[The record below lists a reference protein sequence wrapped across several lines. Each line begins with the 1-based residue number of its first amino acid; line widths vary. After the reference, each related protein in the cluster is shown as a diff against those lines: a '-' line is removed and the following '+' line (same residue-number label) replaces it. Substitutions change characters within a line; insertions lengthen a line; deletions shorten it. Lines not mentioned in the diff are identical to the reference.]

1 MGCKNLYVATD
12 HSSLVS
18 VLGDQALTDVENPR
32 LARIK
37 EKTLW
42 WQFKIIHTPGKK
54 QLAADALSR
63 RKSKLPAVLYR
74 VSVDDKCD
82 DDEEIIEDIQIRL
95 VNASTVPDPTQCN

>member
-1 MGCKNLYVATD
+1 MA
-12 HSSLVS
+12 
-18 VLGDQALTDVENPR
+18 DVENPR

-74 VSVDDKCD
+74 VSVTSKYD
-82 DDEEIIEDIQIRL
+82 DDAEEIIEDIKIRL
-95 VNASTVPDPTQCN
+95 VNASTDPDLQGSIDPDLQGSVHTVMRTG

>member
-1 MGCKNLYVATD
+1 M
-12 HSSLVS
+12 
-18 VLGDQALTDVENPR
+18 NP
-32 LARIK
+32 RIK

-74 VSVDDKCD
+74 VSVTNKYDDA
-82 DDEEIIEDIQIRL
+82 EEIIEDIKIRL
-95 VNASTVPDPTQCN
+95 VNASTVPDPRRGSGEGGCMRGTPSPPGPGPLLQGSVNTVLQSG